1 MLLTVCLVVEPMW
14 SLTFLAVDQVLTYR
28 YFSSNQLQM
37 GFTLFLLIP
46 TAYIFLPSNQ
56 GVENTPKTLD
66 VLVKENG
73 IGKTILRKIGLKKFS
88 LLMWNVTG
96 GENSAR
102 VYIEKH
108 RELYKIQLTLFLSKG
123 SKLMDLR

>member
-88 LLMWNVTG
+88 LLM
-96 GENSAR
+96 
-102 VYIEKH
+102 
-108 RELYKIQLTLFLSKG
+108 
-123 SKLMDLR
+123 